1 MVFSRR
7 FILGLFFLIII
18 SLQQIFGVNPGQNNS
33 PWNLKMYN
41 SSKKEFSET
50 PLRRADTIFF
60 LAFPFVMVTGFFAV
74 GTIYYISDYSNAS
87 FDIKKYP
94 PALNQFLVASALV
107 ASGTIVFVDYQ
118 NEKEKVNDR
127 AASPEEKKKELRS
140 SYYLRFIK
148 RF

>member
-1 MVFSRR
+1 MVFFKRTV
-7 FILGLFFLIII
+7 LGLFFSSII
-18 SLQQIFGVNPGQNNS
+18 SLQQIFGMDFYHNNLERNFIS
-33 PWNLKMYN
+33 EN

-74 GTIYYISDYSNAS
+74 GVMYYISDYSHAS

-107 ASGTIVFVDYQ
+107 ASGTIVYVDYQ

-127 AASPEEKKKELRS
+127 AAVSEEKKKELRS
-140 SYYLRFIK
+140 SYYLKFIK